1 MLEMLCKETVRKFEL
16 KNDMFQLKSDGI
28 KKYGSN
34 FIIQY
39 TAISKAVVK
48 ANVNLFLHIYIFNAI
63 RYLICYS

>member
-39 TAISKAVVK
+39 SAISKALFK
-48 ANVNLFLHIYIFNAI
+48 ANVNLFLHI
-63 RYLICYS
+63 LCYY